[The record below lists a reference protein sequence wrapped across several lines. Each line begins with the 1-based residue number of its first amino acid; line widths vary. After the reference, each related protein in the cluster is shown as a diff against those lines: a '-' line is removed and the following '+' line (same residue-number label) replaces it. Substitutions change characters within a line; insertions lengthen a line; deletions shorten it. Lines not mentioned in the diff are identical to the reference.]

1 MLTDHAWDELAE
13 LRGLVKTHHVEM
25 DMRLLFFIS
34 IRIKDMW
41 MLSDI
46 LFV

>member
-1 MLTDHAWDELAE
+1 MVTEHVWDELAE
-13 LRGLVKTHHVEM
+13 LRGLVKTHHV
-25 DMRLLFFIS
+25 DTAMRLLFFIS
-34 IRIKDMW
+34 IRIKDMR